1 MARRKSDPVLQKLRR
16 LARAG
21 RRQEAADMLEQAIL
35 TNPKHAKA
43 RDELARYLT
52 GKPFSFEETEYK

>member
-21 RRQEAADMLEQAIL
+21 RRQEAADMLEQATSANTFTSAIVVIFI
-35 TNPKHAKA
+35 K
-43 RDELARYLT
+43 
-52 GKPFSFEETEYK
+52 FVFVSFY